1 MTKLAKQIVAMQKH
15 SAAKKL
21 TKEEI
26 KPFVDV
32 DSNLQGFVD
41 TNYNSLAK
49 TRRAGFAAGLA
60 QAQGKDVPFV
70 LSNPNTA
77 AFIGSGIG
85 AATLGTAGSIIGKR
99 LAQGSLNP
107 SGGGPLGGL
116 LGGTIGAVA
125 GALLT
130 SYLTRRATRKAINE
144 YLASSDKVDPS
155 KIDTSRSDEGRTFN
169 LYGNPWYRG
178 QAAAKAKLMGDK
190 KNAEELMG
198 SNGIGLAPLF
208 GNMVSGPAGATLGNL
223 ALAYQGYK
231 DGQPNPTN
239 LI

>member
-1 MTKLAKQIVAMQKH
+1 MTKLAEQIVAMQKH
-15 SAAKKL
+15 SAVKKL

-41 TNYNSLAK
+41 TYLNSLARV
-49 TRRAGFAAGLA
+49 RRAGFAAGLA

-107 SGGGPLGGL
+107 SGGGPLGAL
-116 LGGTIGAVA
+116 LGGTVGALA

-130 SYLTRRATRKAINE
+130 GYLTRRATRKAVNE

-169 LYGNPWYRG
+169 LSGNPWYRG

-190 KNAEELMG
+190 RNSEELIG
-198 SNGIGLAPLF
+198 SHGIGLAPIV
-208 GNMVSGPAGATLGNL
+208 GNVVGGPVGSTLGSL
-223 ALAYQGYK
+223 ALIYQGYK